1 MAETQIQEA
10 KASVVCLAPAASFPN
25 KSLLLKKTKPL
36 RLPPSFCIWTLLYRD
51 TSSIFNLRPPIRLS
65 ALSTGINVDYGKPV
79 RLTRPL
85 YAGLQ
90 VLLVDLLVQRWY
102 NGCAGHIVK
111 ALPERNRW
119 KVKVQLQSNA
129 TVFLAVKGKN
139 MH

>member
-1 MAETQIQEA
+1 
-10 KASVVCLAPAASFPN
+10 VVCLAPAASFPN
-25 KSLLLKKTKPL
+25 KSLPLMKTKPL
-36 RLPPSFCIWTLLYRD
+36 RLPPSFCTD
-51 TSSIFNLRPPIRLS
+51 MDASCSIELQPPIRFP
-65 ALSTGINVDYGKPV
+65 ALSTGINVDYEPV